1 MKASTVLALF
11 LAVES
16 VTAFS
21 IVPAR
26 TRQTTFALR
35 YTVIEGLDEEDD
47 KDAEDG
53 GIRSRIGK
61 DANPNDLSN
70 YRDYDEMSDENILN
84 VDSFQNRAGGG
95 IIPGFNLSALCGDD

>member
-1 MKASTVLALF
+1 MKASTVFALF

-21 IVPAR
+21 IVQAR
-26 TRQTTFALR
+26 TRQTFALR
-35 YTVIEGLDEEDD
+35 YTVIAGLDEEDI

-61 DANPNDLSN
+61 NVNPNDLSN
-70 YRDYDEMSDENILN
+70 YRDYDELSEESTYN
-84 VDSFQNRAGGG
+84 VDSFQNLAGGG